1 MKFLYPIIIALFL
14 LPNFAFASISITEI
28 MYDLDGSDT
37 DREWVEIFND
47 GNPVDLT
54 GWKFNDGSN
63 HILNVPPKNG
73 GVGSMTI
80 PSNGYIV
87 LTEDANVFLNEHTG
101 YSGAVV
107 DTVMSLGNTE
117 GILYLV
123 DPDGGTVGSV
133 TYSKTMGAND
143 DGNSLQKVGNN
154 FISAFC

>member
-73 GVGSMTI
+73 VEGSITI
-80 PSNGYIV
+80 PSNVYIV
-87 LTEDANVFLNEHTG
+87 
-101 YSGAVV
+101 
-107 DTVMSLGNTE
+107 
-117 GILYLV
+117 
-123 DPDGGTVGSV
+123 
-133 TYSKTMGAND
+133 
-143 DGNSLQKVGNN
+143 
-154 FISAFC
+154 